1 MLTELD
7 YEVVE
12 VSSAEEALDL
22 LANGRQFDV
31 VITDHLMP
39 GMSGAALAYEV
50 RSRWPL
56 IRTVIM
62 SGYALAEGIGP
73 GSADAVQAVPAKRV
87 GRDPRRGGEG
97 RVGLTVVQEDG
108 FQARNG
114 PPPT

>member
-73 GSADAVQAVPAKRV
+73 DLLTLSKPFRQSELAEILAEAAKGVSA
-87 GRDPRRGGEG
+87 
-97 RVGLTVVQEDG
+97 
-108 FQARNG
+108 
-114 PPPT
+114 